1 LFSKFHVAI
10 FASFLVLSWNACAEW
25 VEIDSSANR
34 AFSMFYDATSISK
47 KGEVAT
53 IKILKNFKEPRNS
66 VDPDRSYKFLS
77 QSSTQQINCATH
89 KYRQLEISMWS
100 EKNASGKMEQ
110 LHDYSKKL
118 DWGQRVSDDS
128 IESLVI
134 SEACN

>member
-1 LFSKFHVAI
+1 MFSKFHVAI
-10 FASFLVLSWNACAEW
+10 FASLLVLSWNACAEW
-25 VEIDSSANR
+25 VEIASSANR
-34 AFSMFYDATSISK
+34 AFSMFYDTTSISK
-47 KGEVAT
+47 KGELAT

-66 VDPDRSYKFLS
+66 VDPDRPYKFLS
-77 QSSTQQINCATH
+77 QSSTQQINCAT
-89 KYRQLEISMWS
+89 Q
-100 EKNASGKMEQ
+100 KNASGKMEQ